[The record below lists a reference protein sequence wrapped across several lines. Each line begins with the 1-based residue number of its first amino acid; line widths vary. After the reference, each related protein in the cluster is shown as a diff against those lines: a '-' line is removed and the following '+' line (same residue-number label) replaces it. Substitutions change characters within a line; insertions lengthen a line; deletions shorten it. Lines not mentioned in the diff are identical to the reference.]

1 MNMSKT
7 KTKKKR
13 KTPGPKPEIVK
24 IEGDWRIALK
34 ESLKVKKPAKGW
46 PK

>member
-1 MNMSKT
+1 MKKS
-7 KTKKKR
+7 KKR
-13 KTPGPKPEIVK
+13 KTGPKPEIVK

-34 ESLKVKKPAKGW
+34 ESLKVKKPVKGW